1 MHRPLLPESS
11 CVSMKSDRSVQM
23 QRLTSSDPSCV
34 SMKSDRSMDPPIYFS
49 GHTDPGFR
57 PVLPESSCVSMMS
70 DRSMDP
76 PIYFRGHTDPGFR
89 LWGSNITAEGCA
101 ALTSALRSNSHLRE
115 LNLTGNKIGDEGL
128 TLLSDG
134 LKDPHCKLETLRL
147 SYCNITA
154 EGCAALTSALRSNS
168 HLRELDLSDNKIGGE
183 GLTLLSDGLKD
194 LHCKL
199 EKLTLFDCNITTE
212 GCAALTS
219 ALRSNSHLRE
229 VDLSENKIGDEGLTL
244 LSDGLKYPH
253 CKLEKLKLYDCNIA
267 DEGCAALTS
276 ALRSDSHLRE
286 LNLSDNK
293 IGDEGLTLLSDGLKD
308 PHCKLEKLTLYD
320 CNITSE
326 GCAALT
332 SVLRLNSHLKELGLS
347 QNKIGDE
354 GLMLLS
360 DGLKDPHCKLEN
372 LWLYD
377 CNITTESCAALASAL
392 RLNSHLRE
400 MNLSENKIRDQG
412 VMLLSD
418 GLKDPHCKLE
428 NLMLWGC
435 NITAEGCDALTS
447 ALRSNSHLR
456 ELDLSENKIGDE
468 GLMLLSDRLK
478 DPHCKLEKLWL
489 SQCNITAEGCAALT
503 SALRSSSH
511 LRELNLSENKTGD
524 EGLTL
529 LSDGLKDPH
538 CKLENLMLSKCNFTA
553 EGCAALTSALRSNSH
568 LRELNLIGNEIGDAS
583 VKSLSALKDDP
594 HYKLETLL
602 C

>member
-11 CVSMKSDRSVQM
+11 CVSMKSDRSVDPPIKFSGQTDPGFKSVQM

-308 PHCKLEKLTLYD
+308 PHCKLEKLTL
-320 CNITSE
+320 
-326 GCAALT
+326 
-332 SVLRLNSHLKELGLS
+332 
-347 QNKIGDE
+347 
-354 GLMLLS
+354 
-360 DGLKDPHCKLEN
+360 
-372 LWLYD
+372 
-377 CNITTESCAALASAL
+377 
-392 RLNSHLRE
+392 
-400 MNLSENKIRDQG
+400 
-412 VMLLSD
+412 
-418 GLKDPHCKLE
+418 
-428 NLMLWGC
+428 WGC